1 MNRILFSWG
10 LGGGFA
16 HLSRLEPMARN
27 LRAAGYEVLF
37 VSKDTQCAAK
47 WLGPYGYRFLRAP
60 VSARVYKLTMPLANY
75 TEVLIAEGYTEL
87 AAWRGN
93 VEGGGIY
100 QLYRPDVWWS
110 ITRLRHCL
118 QRAILDSCCV
128 QVGNGFEL
136 PSLILPFPST
146 RPWESIARV
155 LLEHSETKAL
165 AAIYAVAKIYQSK
178 PLGRMTDLFDLNGF
192 TLESFSAL
200 DHYGFRQ
207 GMNYAGP
214 IFPSHHGLK
223 GNLAQWL
230 SGSVARGFAC
240 LPICVH
246 LFRAVTY

>member
-93 VEGGGIY
+93 VEGAGFISSIVLTFGG
-100 QLYRPDVWWS
+100 R
-110 ITRLRHCL
+110 
-118 QRAILDSCCV
+118 
-128 QVGNGFEL
+128 
-136 PSLILPFPST
+136 SLAYGT
-146 RPWESIARV
+146 AC
-155 LLEHSETKAL
+155 
-165 AAIYAVAKIYQSK
+165 
-178 PLGRMTDLFDLNGF
+178 
-192 TLESFSAL
+192 SAL
-200 DHYGFRQ
+200 FL
-207 GMNYAGP
+207 
-214 IFPSHHGLK
+214 I
-223 GNLAQWL
+223 
-230 SGSVARGFAC
+230 VAAFKW
-240 LPICVH
+240 
-246 LFRAVTY
+246 VTVLNCHR